1 LWAVHNDL
9 TLRSQSGMRSE
20 AMTAQQQA
28 DAHPRLNA
36 LRVASK
42 SLTEFALADR
52 SAHDLLVADDPLPAP
67 EHYARVFATALDAG
81 GMSEVRLE
89 KRRRLLAVAGRDVA
103 GELMLES
110 VGQHL
115 SAIADACLTVALGGA
130 PASSMAVIAMGKLG
144 GRELNYSSDIDL
156 MFVVRSESDVGPVTA
171 QATALLRELGG
182 ITPEGQAFRIDMNL
196 RPEGRNGP
204 LIRSLPAYL
213 EYYRRWAETWE
224 FQALIK
230 ARPCAGDLEL
240 GHSFVEETRP
250 FVFERAASADGV
262 KSIRRMKERVEEH
275 ALRSRRTTKATQDDV
290 KLGPGGIRDIE
301 FSVQLLQLVHGGSDP
316 GVRTGNTLDAMA
328 ALVDGGYVAEEDGAG
343 LSVDYRWLRTVEHR
357 IQLWQERQLHVL
369 PSDPEDRARL
379 ARSMG
384 FRDAPDISA
393 AARFDQAH
401 LRVLA
406 DVRGRFEKLFYRP
419 MVEALA
425 DTSDG
430 GLSEEALKERLF
442 VLGFR
447 DVERAVRTLTG
458 LVAGRDRQAKL
469 FRVLTPALLRFLAT
483 TPQPDQGLFAFLKLG
498 EALEGRVDALGTL
511 RDNPPGLEFLAKV
524 LGSGRFLGDVLV
536 HVPEELSVIADPRGP
551 GAAKP
556 LDRLHREAKASLSW
570 RDPSARMD
578 GLRRFKRR
586 ETLKI
591 ALSDL
596 AHTADVAEVGRWLS
610 DLASACIEGALD
622 DPTDFAVVGMGKLGG
637 RELNYASDVDVLFVH
652 RGDPHAAEKK
662 AEALL
667 REVGEVTPEGQA
679 FRVDAALRPEGKSG
693 PLSRSLESYMEYYG
707 RWSEHW
713 EHQALIKAR
722 PVAGDLELAQK
733 LVDATRAVA
742 FPERLSPEALAQ
754 MRHLKARMEKERVPR
769 GTDPRRHLKLGPG
782 GIADVE
788 FSVQFLQRMH
798 GHRYEELRVTG
809 TLAALE
815 TARSLELV
823 TEAEARRLE
832 EAFSFLMQ
840 LRNRIFFLFA
850 KPVDALPTKPE
861 DLEALGIALGYKEQP
876 RQELEERFLQVTR
889 RARRV
894 AEKLIYG

>member
-1 LWAVHNDL
+1 VIPTTSD
-9 TLRSQSGMRSE
+9 Q
-20 AMTAQQQA
+20 
-28 DAHPRLNA
+28 HPRLNA

-42 SLTEFALADR
+42 SLTEFALADGR
-52 SAHDLLVADDPLPAP
+52 ALDLLTGEAPLPAP
-67 EHYARVFATALDAG
+67 EGYPGLFGAAFAAG
-81 GMSEVRLE
+81 GMSELRLE

-103 GELMLES
+103 GELTLES
-110 VGQHL
+110 VGEHL
-115 SAIADACLTVALGGA
+115 SAIADACLTVALA
-130 PASSMAVIAMGKLG
+130 EVAATPLAVIAMGKLG

-156 MFVVRSESDVGPVTA
+156 MFVVSDESEVAAATP
-171 QATALLRELGG
+171 QATALLRELGAT
-182 ITPEGQAFRIDMNL
+182 TPEGQAFRIDMNL

-230 ARPCAGDLEL
+230 ARACAGDVGVGL
-240 GHSFVEETRP
+240 SFIDDTRP
-250 FVFERAASADGV
+250 FVYERAASAEGV

-275 ALRSRRTTKATQDDV
+275 ALRSRRTSKATQDDV

-316 GVRTGNTLDAMA
+316 SVRTGNTLDAIA
-328 ALVDGGYVAEEDGAG
+328 ALVERGFVAEEDGAG

-369 PSDPEDRARL
+369 PSAPQDRARL

-393 AARFDQAH
+393 STRFDQAH
-401 LRVLA
+401 SRVLA

-425 DTSDG
+425 DTSAG

-469 FRVLTPALLRFLAT
+469 FRVLTPALLRFLAS
-483 TPQPDQGLFAFLKLG
+483 TPQPDQGLFAFLRVG
-498 EALEGRVDALGTL
+498 EALEGRVDALGAL

-536 HVPEELSVIADPRGP
+536 HVPEELSSIADPRGP
-551 GAAKP
+551 GSAKP

-596 AHTADVAEVGRWLS
+596 AGTSDVVEVGRWLS
-610 DLASACIEGALD
+610 DLASACIEGALG

-652 RGDPHAAEKK
+652 RGDAGAAEKR

-679 FRVDAALRPEGKSG
+679 FRVDAALRPEGRSG
-693 PLSRSLESYMEYYG
+693 RLSRSLDSYMEYYG
-707 RWSEHW
+707 KWSEHW

-722 PVAGDLELAQK
+722 PVAGDLELAQE

-742 FPERLSPEALAQ
+742 FPERLSSEAIAQ

-769 GTDPRRHLKLGPG
+769 GIDPRRHLKLGPG

-788 FSVQFLQRMH
+788 FSVQLLQRMH
-798 GHRYEELRVTG
+798 GHRYEGLRVTG

-815 TARSLELV
+815 TAQSLELV
-823 TEAEARRLE
+823 TEGESRRLH

-840 LRNRIFFLFA
+840 LRNRIFFLFG

-861 DLEALGIALGYKEQP
+861 ELEALGIALGYKDQP

-894 AEKLIYG
+894 TEKLIYG